1 MSKQRPLDLLLTL
14 WFDKKAHQMCTTYL
28 DLYGMIGPFSSKYVL
43 CKPNSLKSFWIYFR
57 NGSPDTDSITADK
70 SV

>member
-1 MSKQRPLDLLLTL
+1 
-14 WFDKKAHQMCTTYL
+14 MCTTYL